1 MKIIDKEI
9 SNFLS
14 KRFSPENHNSEE
26 PTTDPTKLYY
36 RSQMS
41 SQYKQEEKNLQDI
54 IKNNIKPVNNQKI
67 ELMIY
72 YKNKKLS
79 NLLIRNN
86 PHKDSEENHVVYQY
100 KCPSGE
106 CEPPQTYIGYTTTTL
121 KQRTTSHAQNGSI
134 KDHNTTTHQLKIRSK
149 EILDNTTVLFRSTDK
164 TDLTIAEA
172 LLIKTKSPRLNNK
185 KEGET
190 RILKVF

>member
-1 MKIIDKEI
+1 
-9 SNFLS
+9 
-14 KRFSPENHNSEE
+14 
-26 PTTDPTKLYY
+26 
-36 RSQMS
+36 MS
-41 SQYKQEEKNLQDI
+41 SLYKQEEKNLHNI
-54 IKNNIKPVNNQKI
+54 IENNIKPVHNQKI
-67 ELMIY
+67 KVMIY

-86 PHKDSEENHVVYQY
+86 PHKDSEEHHVVYQY

-121 KQRTTSHAQNGSI
+121 KQRTTTHAQNGSI
-134 KDHNTTTHQLKIRSK
+134 KNHNSSTHQLKIRSK
-149 EILDNTTVLFRSTDK
+149 DILDNTSVLFRSIDK

-172 LLIKTKSPRLNNK
+172 LLIKTKCPPLNNK
-185 KEGET
+185 REGET

>member
-1 MKIIDKEI
+1 M
-9 SNFLS
+9 
-14 KRFSPENHNSEE
+14 
-26 PTTDPTKLYY
+26 
-36 RSQMS
+36 
-41 SQYKQEEKNLQDI
+41 
-54 IKNNIKPVNNQKI
+54 
-67 ELMIY
+67 
-72 YKNKKLS
+72 
-79 NLLIRNN
+79 
-86 PHKDSEENHVVYQY
+86 YQY
-100 KCPSGE
+100 KCPSGK
-106 CEPPQTYIGYTTTTL
+106 CEPPQTYIGYTTATL